1 MRTLRRLGLGR
12 RAAVDIVHEE
22 LEHLVR
28 TLDAECAASDGG
40 AVPLDPHNA
49 LVRAAA
55 NSVCGFVF
63 GARLGD
69 EDRQWVERFVKLI
82 GWYNRHMAARGRVFQ
97 ALAPYAQ

>member
-1 MRTLRRLGLGR
+1 MT
-12 RAAVDIVHEE
+12 VDIVQEE
-22 LEHLVR
+22 LEHLVSA
-28 TLDAECAASDGG
+28 LDAECA
-40 AVPLDPHNA
+40 VPLDPYNA

-69 EDRQWVERFVKLI
+69 EDRQWVERFVLLI

-97 ALAPYAQ
+97 ALAPYA